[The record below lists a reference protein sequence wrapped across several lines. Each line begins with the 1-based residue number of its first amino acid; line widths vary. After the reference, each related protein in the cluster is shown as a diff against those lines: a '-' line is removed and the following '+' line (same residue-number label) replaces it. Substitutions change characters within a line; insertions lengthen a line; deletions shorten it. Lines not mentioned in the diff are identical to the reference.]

1 LAESKALPRRRFET
15 DDSLVYGV
23 VRLPVHPEAA
33 GPRQAIEWHES
44 PMIYLKKILVTT
56 DLSEC
61 SLAGMDYA
69 TTFALLY
76 SSEIHLLHVVEEHH
90 ANMEEARTALEVFIG
105 RNINPDIQVVRAV
118 RAGQPAAMIMRYADE
133 EGVDLIVMATH
144 GRAGLRHKVIG
155 SVTEKVVRLTTIPV
169 LAVKP
174 HIVRENLLRN
184 EDVEKDLHLR

>member
-1 LAESKALPRRRFET
+1 
-15 DDSLVYGV
+15 
-23 VRLPVHPEAA
+23 
-33 GPRQAIEWHES
+33 
-44 PMIYLKKILVTT
+44 MIYLKKILVTT

-76 SSEIHLLHVVEEHH
+76 SSEIHLLHVADEHH
-90 ANMEEARTALEVFIG
+90 ANLEEARTALDGFIG

-118 RAGQPAAMIMRYADE
+118 RTGQPAAMIMRYADE

-144 GRAGLRHKVIG
+144 GRTGLRHKVIG
-155 SVTEKVVRLTTIPV
+155 SVTEKVVRLTHIPV

-174 HIVRENLLRN
+174 QAVREHLLRN
-184 EDVEKDLHLR
+184 EDIEKDLHLR